1 MKNALIS
8 GMLSLALVGCGT
20 VGEDM
25 QGNDEVS
32 PPHAIAD
39 GKYDSSLIATVLDF
53 EWDGEVSTDFA
64 FSNEQTIR
72 DQLLYT
78 IGHLNHDNSVGR
90 LDRLVLS
97 NVKSTS
103 ESGKTKITYHAKM
116 PVAWGAKNNLPA
128 TYQMT
133 LPRDASFD
141 GTNTFTDKYKTKC
154 VDFGAHE
161 VDQGSMW
168 YYYRPLRSGCKLDAA
183 DVVKTTAKVT
193 VSSSNTTGMYPEY
206 DKVWEDNTLNVVA
219 VFGKYEDGATDS
231 DDAGIAAYNEFV
243 GATARRLKSLNP
255 TTSPTTIP
263 VSPGVAN
270 ADVTFNATLPDGRK
284 VQIVALLVDNV
295 RTTDPH
301 FTSRYEALSTRA
313 DLIAYNGH
321 AGLGQNVRALAK
333 RGKWVAGQYVIVF
346 MNGCDTFAYVDGS
359 LAQTRAAI
367 NTDDPTGTKYME
379 FVVNAMPAF
388 FHSDSEAS
396 MAMINGLLGK
406 EAPKTYEQIFADID
420 PSQVVLVTG
429 EQDNVF
435 KPAGG
440 GGAGALFNEATSVSK
455 GEMLS
460 FSADVTPGTYLV
472 ALGEDPAHK
481 GGDADLYVKLGT
493 APTLSSYA
501 CRPYS
506 DGNNETCTVKV
517 TAATKLFASVNG
529 YAAGETFFTLKAVR
543 Q

>member
-1 MKNALIS
+1 
-8 GMLSLALVGCGT
+8 
-20 VGEDM
+20 
-25 QGNDEVS
+25 
-32 PPHAIAD
+32 
-39 GKYDSSLIATVLDF
+39 
-53 EWDGEVSTDFA
+53 
-64 FSNEQTIR
+64 
-72 DQLLYT
+72 
-78 IGHLNHDNSVGR
+78 
-90 LDRLVLS
+90 
-97 NVKSTS
+97 
-103 ESGKTKITYHAKM
+103 
-116 PVAWGAKNNLPA
+116 
-128 TYQMT
+128 
-133 LPRDASFD
+133 
-141 GTNTFTDKYKTKC
+141 
-154 VDFGAHE
+154 
-161 VDQGSMW
+161 
-168 YYYRPLRSGCKLDAA
+168 
-183 DVVKTTAKVT
+183 
-193 VSSSNTTGMYPEY
+193 
-206 DKVWEDNTLNVVA
+206 
-219 VFGKYEDGATDS
+219 
-231 DDAGIAAYNEFV
+231 
-243 GATARRLKSLNP
+243 
-255 TTSPTTIP
+255 
-263 VSPGVAN
+263 
-270 ADVTFNATLPDGRK
+270 
-284 VQIVALLVDNV
+284 
-295 RTTDPH
+295 
-301 FTSRYEALSTRA
+301 
-313 DLIAYNGH
+313 
-321 AGLGQNVRALAK
+321 
-333 RGKWVAGQYVIVF
+333 

-440 GGAGALFNEATSVSK
+440 GGGAGALFNETTSVSK
-455 GEMLS
+455 GQMLS
-460 FSADVTPGTYLV
+460 FSANVTPGTYLV

-506 DGNNETCTVKV
+506 DGNNETCTVTV